1 MAEWLLVLQVIVDK
15 DMGIELPG
23 PLTESAKG
31 LSIDNEFC
39 LQKTDL
45 ETGVFLAKYPEPFP

>member
-1 MAEWLLVLQVIVDK
+1 MLQVIADK

-23 PLTESAKG
+23 PLTESAKE

-45 ETGVFLAKYPEPFP
+45 ETGVFLAKYPEPFPQTSS